1 MVINNDDNN
10 DNNKITI
17 RNLLTNNLP
26 QSIRIVI
33 LMMLVTGIGYP
44 VLLSFI
50 GTITLPFQS
59 QGSLIIWNNQVIGS
73 ELLAQEFTSP
83 QFFHSRPAT
92 DSAST
97 VDPHI
102 TPESAYKQISN
113 VSKDTGIPENVLK
126 TIIDL
131 NIERNKVTN
140 LIVFAPKYV
149 NVLEVNLEL
158 VKQYP
163 EIYLTTTAT
172 ATTKSMTDEL
182 IQKPNIS

>member
-1 MVINNDDNN
+1 MINN
-10 DNNKITI
+10 NNKTTI
-17 RNLLTNNLP
+17 RNFLSNNLP
-26 QSIRIVI
+26 ASIRVVI
-33 LMMLVTGIGYP
+33 LMMLITGIGYP
-44 VLLSFI
+44 ISLVVI
-50 GTITLPFQS
+50 GEIALPYQS
-59 QGSLIIWNNQVIGS
+59 QGSQIVWNDQLVGSDLI
-73 ELLAQEFTSP
+73 AQEFTSEK
-83 QFFHSRPAT
+83 FFHSRPSA
-92 DSAST
+92 DSASA

-102 TPESAYKQISN
+102 TPESAYEQIEN
-113 VSKDTGIPENVLK
+113 VSKATGIPQNALK

-182 IQKPNIS
+182 IQKPNIL